1 MRFVARLPGML
12 TGKYDKDNLPA
23 GPRGLL
29 FRSILPGIEP
39 LTDLMR
45 QIAASRRKTVSQ
57 VREIYYF
64 VYMCAWPYAAWPYAA
79 AVAVAATRA

>member
-1 MRFVARLPGML
+1 ML
-12 TGKYDKDNLPA
+12 TGRYDKDNLPA

-57 VREIYYF
+57 VREIYCV
-64 VYMCAWPYAAWPYAA
+64 VYMCMAICSLAICSCSCSCSSCNAFL
-79 AVAVAATRA
+79 RRN